1 MIRRPPRSTRTDTLF
16 PYTTLFRSHLRDQ
29 AGQGGPV
36 GWILEV
42 LDHAW
47 FDARAA
53 DQAQRG
59 ARGAAGGVVVDGGVG
74 HRHGLSP
81 LVVGSRTV
89 VSDGTAANARP
100 RGRGCRFPTAPPVG
114 HATPGNPAED
124 ADENSLPPRF
134 TP

>member
-16 PYTTLFRSHLRDQ
+16 PYTTLFRSAHLRDQ

-47 FDARAA
+47 FDARVA

-59 ARGAAGGVVVDGGVG
+59 ARNAAGGVVVDGGVG

-81 LVVGSRTV
+81 LVVRRSAI
-89 VSDGTAANARP
+89 VSDGAGSDER
-100 RGRGCRFPTAPPVG
+100 RVGKGCIGTCRTRWY
-114 HATPGNPAED
+114 T
-124 ADENSLPPRF
+124 
-134 TP
+134 

>member
-16 PYTTLFRSHLRDQ
+16 PYTTLFRS
-29 AGQGGPV
+29 
-36 GWILEV
+36 GWIRDV

-47 FDARAA
+47 FDARVA

-81 LVVGSRTV
+81 LVVGSRTI
-89 VSDGTAANARP
+89 VSDGTAANANR
-100 RGRGCRFPTAPPVG
+100 RGRDCRFPTAALVVQWN
-114 HATPGNPAED
+114 PGNPVED
-124 ADENSLPPRF
+124 DDEHSIPLRF
-134 TP
+134 HGARGPARHG